1 LCLEKINRV
10 EIKDRI
16 VSGAKELFFRYGVK
30 SITMDEV
37 AKNLGISKKTIYQFF
52 EDKDELV
59 YIVAK
64 AHMAETEAVMKNIT
78 EIATDPIDEVLKI
91 SQHLRQMFQNIN
103 PSLLFEIQKYHTKA
117 WKAFTEHKEKCIHSS
132 LTQNLKSG
140 IEKGLYRS
148 EIDVEI
154 LSRLRLE
161 EIQMSFNPFIFPTP
175 KFNIQKVQLQFI
187 EHFLYGI
194 CTLKGHK
201 LINKYKQIKEED

>member
-1 LCLEKINRV
+1 MENQTESKC
-10 EIKDRI
+10 RI
-16 VSGAKELFFRYGVK
+16 ISGARELFFRYGVK
-30 SITMDEV
+30 CITMDEV

-59 YIVAK
+59 YVMAK
-64 AHMAETEAVMKNIT
+64 DHMAETEASIKKIK
-78 EIATDPIDEVLKI
+78 EIAIDPIDEVLKI
-91 SQHLRQMFQNIN
+91 SQHLRVIFQTIN
-103 PSLLFEIQKYHTKA
+103 PSLLMEIQKHHSKA
-117 WKAFTEHKEKCIHSS
+117 WKAFTDHKEKCIHSS
-132 LTQNLKSG
+132 LIQNLKSG
-140 IEKGLYRS
+140 IEKELYRN

-161 EIQMSFNPFIFPTP
+161 EIQMSFNPLIFPTP

-201 LINKYKQIKEED
+201 LINKYKQIKEKD

>member
-1 LCLEKINRV
+1 MEIQV
-10 EIKDRI
+10 EIKNRI
-16 VSGAKELFFRYGVK
+16 VSGARELFFRYGVK

-64 AHMAETEAVMKNIT
+64 DHMAETEGVMKKIT
-78 EIATDPIDEVLKI
+78 EIASDPIDEVLKI
-91 SQHLRQMFQNIN
+91 SQHLRVIFQNIN
-103 PSLLFEIQKYHTKA
+103 PSLLMEIQKHHAKA
-117 WKAFTEHKEKCIHSS
+117 WKAFSDHKEKCIHSS
-132 LTQNLKSG
+132 LIQNLKSG
-140 IEKGLYRS
+140 IEKGLYRN

-161 EIQMSFNPFIFPTP
+161 EIQMSFNPLIFPTP

-201 LINKYKQIKEED
+201 LINKYKQINEED

>member
-1 LCLEKINRV
+1 V
-10 EIKDRI
+10 EIKSRI
-16 VSGAKELFFRYGVK
+16 VSGARELFFRYGVK

-37 AKNLGISKKTIYQFF
+37 AKNMGISKKTIYQFF
-52 EDKDELV
+52 DDKDELV

-64 AHMAETEAVMKNIT
+64 DHMAETEKIMEKIK
-78 EIATDPIDEVLKI
+78 EIARDPIDEVLKI
-91 SQHLRQMFQNIN
+91 SQHLRGIFQNIN
-103 PSLLFEIQKYHTKA
+103 PSLLFEIQKHHPKA
-117 WKAFTEHKEKCIHSS
+117 WKAFSDHKEKCMHSS
-132 LTQNLKSG
+132 LIQNLKSG
-140 IEKGLYRS
+140 VEKGLYRS

-161 EIQMSFNPFIFPTP
+161 EIQMSFNPLIFPIP

>member
-1 LCLEKINRV
+1 V
-10 EIKDRI
+10 EIKTRI
-16 VSGAKELFFRYGVK
+16 ISGARELFFRYGVK

-52 EDKDELV
+52 KDKNELV
-59 YIVAK
+59 YVVARD
-64 AHMAETEAVMKNIT
+64 HMAETEGIMKKIN
-78 EIATDPIDEVLKI
+78 EVATDPIDEVLKI
-91 SQHLRQMFQNIN
+91 SQALRGIMQNMN
-103 PSLLFEIQKYHTKA
+103 PSLLFEIQKHHPKA
-117 WKAFTEHKEKCIHSS
+117 WKAFTDHKEECIHSS

-140 IEKGLYRS
+140 IEKGLYRN

-161 EIQMSFNPFIFPTP
+161 EIQMAFNPLIFPAS